1 MRSLGHC
8 QRCATATD
16 VASLGAKIWPRDRAS
31 ERPARSRPNPSRVPP
46 TKPPGAEGRENRAD
60 SRIPIGSD
68 TAATGGV
75 KTRQSRERMAE
86 EPGQSRGTA
95 ARRRAS
101 SSLSRTG
108 AREGVD
114 TYRLDPTALRKVHIL
129 QVMSGRGRG
138 EARRKRGSRWQGD
151 KRSVSLSQL
160 LPPRSGSGTH
170 PVEET
175 GMEVMRIESLVLRHC
190 SLESVCACVCT
201 GGQESNSRSTAR
213 KSGARPGAKLG
224 FAPAHTSTAF

>member
-1 MRSLGHC
+1 MRHGDG
-8 QRCATATD
+8 RGVTR
-16 VASLGAKIWPRDRAS
+16 AKIWPRDRAS
-31 ERPARSRPNPSRVPP
+31 ERPARSRPNPIRVPP
-46 TKPPGAEGRENRAD
+46 TNPPGAQGRENRAD

-101 SSLSRTG
+101 SSLAQGRARVWTRT
-108 AREGVD
+108 AW
-114 TYRLDPTALRKVHIL
+114 IL
-129 QVMSGRGRG
+129 PRCERSIYCRSCQGGG

-151 KRSVSLSQL
+151 KRSVSLSQF
-160 LPPRSGSGTH
+160 LPPRTGSGTH

-190 SLESVCACVCT
+190 SLESVCACCMY

-213 KSGARPGAKLG
+213 KSGARPGAKPS
-224 FAPAHTSTAF
+224 FAPAHTSTAV